1 MRVDGR
7 AGNVAHLGVTCAG
20 RRMRYFGIGWVVCR
34 RRVAKLALTVGE
46 RGGERDGDVIRVG
59 GVEGVVGV

>member
-1 MRVDGR
+1 MREDGR

-20 RRMRYFGIGWVVCR
+20 RMRDFGIGWVVCR